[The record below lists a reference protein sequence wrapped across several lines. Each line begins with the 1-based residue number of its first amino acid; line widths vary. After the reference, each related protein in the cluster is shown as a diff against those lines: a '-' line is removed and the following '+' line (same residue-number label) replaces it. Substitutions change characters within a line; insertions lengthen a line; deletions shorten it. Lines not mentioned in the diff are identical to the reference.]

1 MRNKMKDQERVFDA
15 KLDVLNKKVQNQLKE
30 IAQLAKS
37 QKRNERIERKEN
49 AKIKIEKDNN
59 NSSGTESPNTN

>member
-1 MRNKMKDQERVFDA
+1 MKDQERVFDA